1 MHWADAAVEA
11 LCSAPCSAAAGVAL
25 DDMRYR
31 HCGGE
36 GGSAGVEPEVV
47 EAEVDVE
54 SVVERSSMY
63 TVR

>member
-1 MHWADAAVEA
+1 
-11 LCSAPCSAAAGVAL
+11 VAL